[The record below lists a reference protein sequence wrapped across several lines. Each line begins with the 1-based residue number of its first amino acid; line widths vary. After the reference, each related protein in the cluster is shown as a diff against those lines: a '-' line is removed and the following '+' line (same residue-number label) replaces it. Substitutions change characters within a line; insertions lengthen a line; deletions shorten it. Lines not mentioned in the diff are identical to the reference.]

1 MIGFNSGKY
10 DLNLIKRYFME
21 EIAKADE
28 DGVPKIFVARKE
40 NNYMFL
46 TTEKF
51 KFLDIRNFLAPGL
64 SYDAWCK
71 SLGCKLQKLVFPY
84 EWLTSQEKLCHVG
97 PVKRQAFYSSL
108 TKKTIS
114 RQEYRQFRREFY
126 KRRCVTMLDWLREYN
141 VADVEP
147 FIEAVDKTREQYYDD
162 KLDILKDAVSIP
174 GISQKYVLNKALKK
188 RPECE
193 LYAPGNPCRHKCK
206 KGCTKKACKAC
217 KDVKDECEE
226 CGKNKAYE
234 LLRTGMVGGPAIVF
248 TRYHNRG
255 KTRIRAHRYGRNG
268 KKCKTILGY
277 DANAL
282 YLYCSGQVMP
292 CGKEELIKVASPT
305 SQRTIERQTKK
316 VLNDTLF
323 GFAQVDIEV
332 PEELYERFS
341 EMSPLFVVDGITEVP
356 EPMKRYQ
363 EETGRKEN
371 KHSRKLLG
379 VMQAKKILLY
389 TPLLKWYIKHGL
401 KVTAYHQ
408 LLLYKP
414 GRPFEWFP
422 EEVAD
427 ARRQADTAKDKK
439 ITGDTAKLKGNSFY
453 GKLIED
459 VARHCYTTFTTD
471 GRKVD
476 AALRSPFFEDLEEI
490 GDAYEIQERKRTVG
504 ITRPYQCG
512 IAVYQLAKL
521 RMLEFYYDFLD
532 KYVDRKDFEYI
543 YMDTD
548 SAYFAIS
555 GECLRDIVKPELL
568 EEYDK
573 EVGKWLATDKY
584 SERTPGLFKLEFIGS
599 KMIALSAKCYF
610 AEGKQGTKDS
620 CKGMSKQQNDLN
632 WRRYMNGL
640 QGSLDKAK
648 NTGFRIHDQG
658 VVTYEQNKLGLSAY
672 YDKRYVLDDG
682 IHTRPLKM

>member
-1 MIGFNSGKY
+1 MLPDQVQENWGRWVNQVPVIGFNSSKY
-10 DLNLIKRYFME
+10 DLNLIKRYFVE

-84 EWLTSQEKLCHVG
+84 KWLTSQEKLYHVG

-114 RQEYRQFRREFY
+114 RQEYRQFWREFY

-162 KLDILKDAVSIP
+162 ELDILKDAVSIP

-193 LYAPGNPCRHKCK
+193 LYAPGDPCRHKCK

-217 KDVKDECEE
+217 KEVKDECEE

-277 DANAL
+277 DTNAL

-305 SQRTIERQTKK
+305 SQRAIERQTKK

-363 EETGRKEN
+363 EETGREEN
-371 KHSRKLLG
+371 KHSRKRLG

-414 GRPFEWFP
+414 GRPFE
-422 EEVAD
+422 
-427 ARRQADTAKDKK
+427 
-439 ITGDTAKLKGNSFY
+439 
-453 GKLIED
+453 
-459 VARHCYTTFTTD
+459 
-471 GRKVD
+471 
-476 AALRSPFFEDLEEI
+476 
-490 GDAYEIQERKRTVG
+490 
-504 ITRPYQCG
+504 
-512 IAVYQLAKL
+512 VY
-521 RMLEFYYDFLD
+521 RCS
-532 KYVDRKDFEYI
+532 R
-543 YMDTD
+543 
-548 SAYFAIS
+548 
-555 GECLRDIVKPELL
+555 
-568 EEYDK
+568 
-573 EVGKWLATDKY
+573 
-584 SERTPGLFKLEFIGS
+584 
-599 KMIALSAKCYF
+599 
-610 AEGKQGTKDS
+610 
-620 CKGMSKQQNDLN
+620 
-632 WRRYMNGL
+632 
-640 QGSLDKAK
+640 
-648 NTGFRIHDQG
+648 
-658 VVTYEQNKLGLSAY
+658 VT
-672 YDKRYVLDDG
+672 
-682 IHTRPLKM
+682 